1 MTWEVTMSNLPKW
14 GIWNPYYVLF
24 AEQVASDNF
33 EPIEMALNSGTIV
46 CVDQNPIMMQ
56 KNSSFSKEPQIV
68 LIECPDGFSRLLTT
82 SPLMPVIFA
91 KRVPVSVNTIGNYKR
106 RRIKKIT
113 PIFVK
118 GEQDQD

>member
-1 MTWEVTMSNLPKW
+1 LTWEVTMINLPQW

-33 EPIEMALNSGTIV
+33 LPIEMALNSGTIV

-56 KNSSFSKEPQIV
+56 KNSSFSKDPQIV
-68 LIECPDGFSRLLTT
+68 LIECPEGFSRLLTT

-91 KRVPVSVNTIGNYKR
+91 KRIPISVNTPTNSKR
-106 RRIKKIT
+106 KRIKKIT